1 MLSLAKFALISSK
14 RLLMLAEKM
23 VIILL
28 ISAIMVQVEVVI
40 GSIWSLDTRCQGL
53 GGGVADWR
61 AVRAGVAACATVAA

>member
-53 GGGVADWR
+53 GGGVTGWR
-61 AVRAGVAACATVAA
+61 AVRAGVAV